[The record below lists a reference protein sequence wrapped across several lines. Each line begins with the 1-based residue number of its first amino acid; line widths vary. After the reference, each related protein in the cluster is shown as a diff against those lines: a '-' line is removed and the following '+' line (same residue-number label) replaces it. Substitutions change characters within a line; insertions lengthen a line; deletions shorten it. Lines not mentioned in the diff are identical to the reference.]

1 MRLQTQIYVLTFII
15 MMLLVLS
22 SQRHAK
28 LNATV
33 QLLKEFQQKSSET
46 RLHFMTEL
54 DELQNRIAIL
64 EGGHGQIKIHTVRPV
79 DPATGNRK

>member
-1 MRLQTQIYVLTFII
+1 MRPINHIFTLYALIALLLI
-15 MMLLVLS
+15 MS
-22 SQRHAK
+22 TQRHAK

-33 QLLKEFQQKSSET
+33 QMLKEFQQKSSET

>member
-33 QLLKEFQQKSSET
+33 DMLKDFQKRSAET
-46 RLHFMTEL
+46 RLHFMNEL
-54 DELQNRIAIL
+54 DELQNRLAAPEHANGIP
-64 EGGHGQIKIHTVRPV
+64 HVRTVRPT
-79 DPATGNRK
+79 DTATGNRK